1 MVINL
6 VMKKL
11 FLTILII
18 FALPSLV
25 SADLY
30 YCKYGTHDVDKNAD
44 RTTIFQRNGKV
55 MDSLGDTIGGGLA
68 PGQKFYEMFE
78 GIDAHHLYTVIPRDP
93 ITGKTHGDRGDFPQ
107 SAVLVMYKYVAYEDH
122 NFVMSF
128 TSLFGVERVVS
139 GNCKVTY
146 Q

>member
-55 MDSLGDTIGGGLA
+55 MDSLGDTIGGG
-68 PGQKFYEMFE
+68 
-78 GIDAHHLYTVIPRDP
+78 
-93 ITGKTHGDRGDFPQ
+93 
-107 SAVLVMYKYVAYEDH
+107 
-122 NFVMSF
+122 
-128 TSLFGVERVVS
+128 
-139 GNCKVTY
+139 
-146 Q
+146 